1 MPVSRLTAST
11 DILGD
16 AKRPLNPISQ
26 RQIETVVSR
35 SIGGVGLVFAAQTLS
50 ATIHQQYYL
59 QPTLGLILA
68 ILMYGSVA
76 LVVLATAFKV
86 WITATTSFMALAYL
100 VALLLWPMLA
110 RDPAET
116 LDGRPW
122 LWFLCTVATS
132 CAALAFPVVW
142 AAIFT
147 LVVPVIYGGI
157 RMLPSGGGADLSLA
171 TLDVVY
177 AVLLGQV
184 IVIIIYMLRH
194 STAAVDTAQSTALDK
209 YATAVR
215 QHATEVERVQ
225 VDAIVHDSVLTT
237 LLSAAAVS
245 SPKEADLAASMAKQ
259 AIARLDEAGA
269 APQHDEIRVPFSRLS
284 TRIKQ
289 TTATL
294 GLPFTMTVIDDFC
307 SNIPVAASEAL
318 FSATVQAMLNSMQ
331 HAGPP
336 DTALDRTLTM
346 RSRSEG
352 GCTIE
357 IADSGVGF
365 DPDTVPGGRLGL
377 RISIV
382 ERMSSAGG
390 VAHIATG
397 IGHGTTITL
406 DWPGPEDKSATLTNE
421 FSASIPALG
430 LNQYDDHNDGA
441 VKA

>member
-1 MPVSRLTAST
+1 MAASRLSATT

-35 SIGGVGLVFAAQTLS
+35 SIGGIGLVFAAQTLP
-50 ATIHQQYYL
+50 ATLNQHDYL
-59 QPTLGLILA
+59 QPVLGTALA

-86 WITATTSFMALAYL
+86 AIKVTTSFMALSYL
-100 VALLLWPMLA
+100 VALMLWPLLV
-110 RDPAET
+110 RDPAEM
-116 LDGRPW
+116 LDARPW
-122 LWFLCTVATS
+122 LWYFCTVATS

-147 LVVPVIYGGI
+147 LVVPALYGAI
-157 RMLPSGGGADLSLA
+157 RMLPSGGGASLSLA

-184 IVIIIYMLRH
+184 IVIIIYVLRH
-194 STAAVDTAQSTALDK
+194 STAAVDTAQSTALDT

-259 AIARLDEAGA
+259 AIARLDEAGVA
-269 APQHDEIRVPFSRLS
+269 PPQHDEISIPFNRLS
-284 TRIKQ
+284 ARLKQ

-294 GLPFTMTVIDDFC
+294 GLPFTVTIVDNC
-307 SNIPVAASEAL
+307 CLSIPVAASEAL
-318 FSATVQAMLNSMQ
+318 FSAAVQAMMNSMQ

-336 DTALDRTLTM
+336 DAVLARTLTM
-346 RSRSEG
+346 RCQSDG
-352 GCTIE
+352 GCIIE
-357 IADSGVGF
+357 IADAGVGF
-365 DPDTVPGGRLGL
+365 DPDAVPGGRLGL
-377 RISIV
+377 RISII
-382 ERMSSAGG
+382 ERVSSAGG
-390 VAHIATG
+390 VAHIMTG
-397 IGHGTTITL
+397 IGRGTRITL
-406 DWPGPEDKSATLTNE
+406 EWPGPQNKSESLNSE
-421 FSASIPALG
+421 FTASLPALG
-430 LNQYDDHNDGA
+430 LVAFDGDGA
-441 VKA
+441 VKS

>member
-1 MPVSRLTAST
+1 MPASRLSATT

-35 SIGGVGLVFAAQTLS
+35 SIGGIGLVFAAQTLP
-50 ATIHQQYYL
+50 ATLSQHAYL
-59 QPTLGLILA
+59 QPVLGTALA

-76 LVVLATAFKV
+76 LVVLATTFKV
-86 WITATTSFMALAYL
+86 GIRATTSFMALSYL
-100 VALLLWPMLA
+100 VALLLWPLLV

-116 LDGRPW
+116 LYGRPW
-122 LWFLCTVATS
+122 LWFFCTVATS

-147 LVVPVIYGGI
+147 LIVPTIYGGI
-157 RMLPSGGGADLSLA
+157 RMLPAGGGADAGLA

-194 STAAVDTAQSTALDK
+194 STAAVDTAQSTALDR

-269 APQHDEIRVPFSRLS
+269 APQHDEASLPFSRLS
-284 TRIKQ
+284 TRIRQ
-289 TTATL
+289 TTTTL
-294 GLPFTMTVIDDFC
+294 ALPFDVTVIDEYC
-307 SNIPVAASEAL
+307 LNIPVSTSEAL

-336 DTALDRTLTM
+336 DAVLARTLTM
-346 RSRSEG
+346 SSRADGS
-352 GCTIE
+352 CTIE
-357 IADSGVGF
+357 IADAGVGF
-365 DPDTVPGGRLGL
+365 DPDVVPSGRLGL

-382 ERMSSAGG
+382 ERVSSAGG
-390 VAHIATG
+390 VAHITTG
-397 IGHGTTITL
+397 VGHGTTITL
-406 DWPGPEDKSATLTNE
+406 EWPGPENKSEELNNE
-421 FSASIPALG
+421 FTASLPVLG
-430 LNQYDDHNDGA
+430 LDPYDDPA